1 MADVKNPN
9 KERLIPYTVPQ
20 VRGGEKTIFVG
31 VNGCGY
37 LLERGVTMDLPESVV
52 EVLNHSAQAEAKVI
66 AYENEHAPR
75 EPVMNL

>member
-1 MADVKNPN
+1 MADIKNPN
-9 KERLIPYTVPQ
+9 KEKLVPYVVPQ

-37 LLERGVTMDLPESVV
+37 LLERGVPLELPESVV
-52 EVLNHSAQAEAKVI
+52 EVLNRSAEAESAVI
-66 AYENEHAPR
+66 AYENAHAPR